1 MNRWRVLGLVVLAI
15 VIGGCDVYP
24 PPFCYTPV
32 LSVENPADLAGFSVE
47 HLDDGVMIRRTTA
60 PATTFILSSKYYT
73 FPVIRT
79 SPDQPPASD
88 WLLIIRS
95 WDINRTHGVNGPS
108 YPDCGIAFTETYTV
122 PMMVIQGEQRKE
134 VGIRVE
140 YVPNADD
147 IARYEE
153 YLRESAAKQRRID
166 RIGAI
171 FTAVFVIGVLG
182 IIALVVWAVGKLL
195 YP

>member
-1 MNRWRVLGLVVLAI
+1 MKRWHALALVLLAI
-15 VIGGCDVYP
+15 VMGGCDIYP

-32 LSVENPADLAGFSVE
+32 LSVENPADLTGFSIQQ
-47 HLDDGVMIRRTTA
+47 LDESVMIRRTTA
-60 PATTFILSSKYYT
+60 PATTFILSSKYYA
-73 FPVIRT
+73 FPVIQT
-79 SPDQPPASD
+79 SPHQPPAGD
-88 WLLIIRS
+88 WFLIIRS
-95 WDINRTHGVNGPS
+95 GDINRTRNINGPR
-108 YPDCGIAFTETYTV
+108 YPDCGTAFTETYTV

-134 VGIRVE
+134 VGIRVV
-140 YVPNADD
+140 YVPNTDD

-171 FTAVFVIGVLG
+171 FAAVIVIGVLG
-182 IIALVVWAVGKLL
+182 IIALMVWAVGKLL